1 MSAPAKR
8 RHGLRA
14 FFVLTALLVGAFA
27 YWAYDRYTGFVDTP
41 VSGLEAGDTLVVESG
56 DSFARVLQRLRESGV
71 REGHDL
77 EWQLLARQLEAA
89 GRIQVGE
96 YQPEP
101 GTTPRD
107 LLVRMRDCKVLSYGF
122 TLVEAGNIGKLRA
135 PLATRAQESP
145 DGKTRTLT
153 VVNRGCS

>member
-14 FFVLTALLVGAFA
+14 FFILSALLAGAFA

-41 VSGLEAGDTLVVESG
+41 VSGLEAGDTLVVERG
-56 DSFARVLQRLRESGV
+56 DSFARVLQRLREEGV

-89 GRIQVGE
+89 GRIQG
-96 YQPEP
+96 
-101 GTTPRD
+101 G
-107 LLVRMRDCKVLSYGF
+107 
-122 TLVEAGNIGKLRA
+122 
-135 PLATRAQESP
+135 
-145 DGKTRTLT
+145 RTEGHKSGLP
-153 VVNRGCS
+153 SQ

>member
-56 DSFARVLQRLRESGV
+56 DSFARVLQSLRESGV

-96 YQPEP
+96 YPLRSEEHTSELQSLMRNSYAVFCLKKQKH
-101 GTTPRD
+101 TT
-107 LLVRMRDCKVLSYGF
+107 
-122 TLVEAGNIGKLRA
+122 AGKHH
-135 PLATRAQESP
+135 
-145 DGKTRTLT
+145 
-153 VVNRGCS
+153 

>member
-77 EWQLLARQLEAA
+77 EWPLLARQLEAA

-96 YQPEP
+96 SPLQPGP
-101 GTTPRD
+101 TPRD
-107 LLVRMRDCKVLSYGF
+107 LLARLRDAKVLSYRF
-122 TLVEAGNIGKLRA
+122 TLADTWNIRHLTTAPPPPSPLRQA
-135 PLATRAQESP
+135 H
-145 DGKTRTLT
+145 
-153 VVNRGCS
+153 

>member
-96 YQPEP
+96 YPLEP

-107 LLVRMRDCKVLSYGF
+107 LLVRMRSEEHTSELQSLMRISYAVF
-122 TLVEAGNIGKLRA
+122 CLK
-135 PLATRAQESP
+135 
-145 DGKTRTLT
+145 K
-153 VVNRGCS
+153 